1 LRRARLRSA
10 RDFAHVVDE
19 ERGAAE
25 GGCGTGAVRVETAVR
40 DLVSEAGDEDRG
52 GLGEVDVLKACA
64 RLAAFTLEAFASAW
78 TGNCLNRGGA
88 GLVVSIA

>member
-1 LRRARLRSA
+1 MRRARLRSA

-52 GLGEVDVLKACA
+52 GVWVKETYSRSARAWLHSHWKPSLALGQV
-64 RLAAFTLEAFASAW
+64 TASIEEEQDW
-78 TGNCLNRGGA
+78 
-88 GLVVSIA
+88 